1 MYEDVDKS
9 LYISSDNSNTY
20 MNRYY
25 GWISPRLIPVEN
37 ISGRRTTDD
46 SFVYYKGLARKDE
59 KNIEYINLKDS
70 SIGIY
75 PGIYPRE
82 DDKDNKL
89 SPEYKLFYSSCIR
102 YMPKYIKK
110 QISFTDIDS
119 NKNTMNDVY
128 DAILLNIFDDYSI
141 REYVK
146 EIYNIKLDIDAD
158 YSQYIITFEL
168 K

>member
-1 MYEDVDKS
+1 
-9 LYISSDNSNTY
+9 
-20 MNRYY
+20 
-25 GWISPRLIPVEN
+25 
-37 ISGRRTTDD
+37 
-46 SFVYYKGLARKDE
+46 
-59 KNIEYINLKDS
+59 
-70 SIGIY
+70 
-75 PGIYPRE
+75 
-82 DDKDNKL
+82 
-89 SPEYKLFYSSCIR
+89 
-102 YMPKYIKK
+102 MPKYIKK

-119 NKNTMNDVY
+119 NKNTMNDIY

>member
-1 MYEDVDKS
+1 
-9 LYISSDNSNTY
+9 
-20 MNRYY
+20 
-25 GWISPRLIPVEN
+25 
-37 ISGRRTTDD
+37 
-46 SFVYYKGLARKDE
+46 
-59 KNIEYINLKDS
+59 
-70 SIGIY
+70 
-75 PGIYPRE
+75 
-82 DDKDNKL
+82 
-89 SPEYKLFYSSCIR
+89 
-102 YMPKYIKK
+102 MPKYIKK